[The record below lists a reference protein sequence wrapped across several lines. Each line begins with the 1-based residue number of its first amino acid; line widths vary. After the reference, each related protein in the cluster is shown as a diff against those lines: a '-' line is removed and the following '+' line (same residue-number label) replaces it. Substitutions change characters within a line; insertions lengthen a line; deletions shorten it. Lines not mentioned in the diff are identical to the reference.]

1 MPEKLSVYD
10 DVAAL
15 RGIGSKKKQ
24 ILSSM
29 GINTVGDLLSHFP
42 VKYKDRR
49 NIIPA
54 AKASED
60 RDTLVCGELMR
71 MQIR

>member
-1 MPEKLSVYD
+1 MAEKLSVYD
-10 DVAAL
+10 DVAAI

-29 GINTVGDLLSHFP
+29 GIFTVRDLLSHFP
-42 VKYKDRR
+42 AKYKERR

-54 AKASED
+54 SKASDD
-60 RDTLVCGELMR
+60 RETLVC
-71 MQIR
+71 